1 MALVELS
8 KIVKRF
14 GDTEVVKSL
23 DLLVEKGEF
32 LTFLGPSGCGK
43 TTTLRMIGGFEQ
55 PTSGTIL
62 LAGKDVVD
70 LPPYKR
76 DVNTVF
82 QSYALFPH
90 MTVAENVAYGLEQK
104 RVPKPERATRVKD
117 ALAMVRMDA
126 FAKRRPR
133 ELSGGQQQR
142 VAVARAIVNS
152 PAVLLLD
159 EPLGAL
165 DLKLRKEMQV
175 ELKQLHR
182 RLGMTFIY
190 VTHDQE
196 EALTMSDRIAVMNGG
211 RIEQIDTPVEIY
223 CRPRTRF
230 VADFIGETNLLT
242 GTVAAG
248 GEAMTV
254 GGQRLP
260 ILKADNLPEGQEA
273 HLSIRPEMVTVRIPK
288 DGEPAAAGAHRAGPP
303 PTASLPGTVEETIF
317 VGSVWKTI
325 VKTAGGARV
334 TASEPPGS
342 HGYIA
347 PGTEVSVEWAV
358 GSAVVLPE

>member
-8 KIVKRF
+8 KVTKRF

-62 LAGKDVVD
+62 LAGKVVGN

-104 RVPKPERATRVKD
+104 RLPKAEIQRKVADV
-117 ALAMVRMDA
+117 LAMVRMDS
-126 FAKRRPR
+126 FGKRRPR

-196 EALTMSDRIAVMNGG
+196 EALTMSDRVAVMNGG
-211 RIEQIDTPVEIY
+211 RIEQIGSPVEIY
-223 CRPRTRF
+223 CRPKTRF
-230 VADFIGETNLLT
+230 VADFIGDTNLLT
-242 GTVAAG
+242 GTVTDAG
-248 GEAMTV
+248 QALSLAGERV
-254 GGQRLP
+254 P
-260 ILKADNLPEGQEA
+260 IAGRSPLPEGAEA
-273 HLSIRPEMVTVRIPK
+273 HLSVRPEMVTVKTTNGANTISAH
-288 DGEPAAAGAHRAGPP
+288 PALR
-303 PTASLPGTVEETIF
+303 GTVEETIF

-325 VKTAGGARV
+325 VRLPGGEKV
-334 TASEPPGS
+334 TASEPPTS
-342 HGYIA
+342 HGYIE
-347 PGTEVSVEWAV
+347 PGTAVTVEWAAE
-358 GSAVVLPE
+358 SAVVLSE

>member
-8 KIVKRF
+8 KVTKRF

-23 DLLVEKGEF
+23 DLVVEKGEF

-62 LAGKDVVD
+62 LAGKEVGD

-104 RVPKPERATRVKD
+104 RLPRAEIQGKV
-117 ALAMVRMDA
+117 AEVLAMVRMDS

-142 VAVARAIVNS
+142 VAVARAIVNN

-196 EALTMSDRIAVMNGG
+196 EALTMSDRIAVMNAG
-211 RIEQIDTPVEIY
+211 RIDQIGSPVEIY
-223 CRPRTRF
+223 CRPKTRF
-230 VADFIGETNLLT
+230 VADFVGETNLLT
-242 GTVAAG
+242 GTVPHGGTSLSLAG
-248 GEAMTV
+248 TPV
-254 GGQRLP
+254 P
-260 ILKADNLPEGQEA
+260 ITPTAPLPEGTEA
-273 HLSIRPEMVTVRIPK
+273 HLSIRPEMVTVQTTTSETTSDTNSK
-288 DGEPAAAGAHRAGPP
+288 Q
-303 PTASLPGTVEETIF
+303 ASLTGTVEETIF

-325 VKTAGGARV
+325 VRLPGGGRL
-334 TASEPPGS
+334 TASEPPTS
-342 HGYIA
+342 HGYIP
-347 PGTEVSVEWAV
+347 PGTPVTATWSAE
-358 GSAVVLPE
+358 SAVVLSE

>member
-8 KIVKRF
+8 KVTKRF

-62 LAGKDVVD
+62 LAGKEVGD

-104 RVPKPERATRVKD
+104 RLPKAEIQRKVAEV
-117 ALAMVRMDA
+117 LAMVRMDS
-126 FAKRRPR
+126 FSKRRPR

-142 VAVARAIVNS
+142 VAVARAIVNN

-182 RLGMTFIY
+182 RLGITFIY

-196 EALTMSDRIAVMNGG
+196 EALTMSDRIAVMNAG
-211 RIEQIDTPVEIY
+211 RIDQIDSPVEIY

-230 VADFIGETNLLT
+230 VADFVGETNLLT
-242 GTVAAG
+242 GKSLPGGTSLSLAA
-248 GEAMTV
+248 TPV
-254 GGQRLP
+254 P
-260 ILKADNLPEGQEA
+260 ITPTAPLPEGTEA
-273 HLSIRPEMVTVRIPK
+273 HLSIRPEMVTVRISTS
-288 DGEPAAAGAHRAGPP
+288 EPSSD
-303 PTASLPGTVEETIF
+303 TTSKQASLTGTVEETIF

-325 VKTAGGARV
+325 VRLPGGGKI
-334 TASEPPGS
+334 TASEPPSS
-342 HGYIA
+342 HGYIP
-347 PGTEVSVEWAV
+347 PGTPVTVEWSAE
-358 GSAVVLPE
+358 SAVVLSE

>member
-8 KIVKRF
+8 RIVKRF

-23 DLLVEKGEF
+23 DLKVEKGEF

-90 MTVAENVAYGLEQK
+90 MTVAENVSYGLEQK
-104 RVPKPERATRVKD
+104 RVSKSERETRVKD

-126 FAKRRPR
+126 LAKRRPR

-142 VAVARAIVNS
+142 VAVARAIVNK

-196 EALTMSDRIAVMNGG
+196 EALTMSDRIAVMNAG

-248 GEAMTV
+248 GEALKV
-254 GGQRLP
+254 VDERVP
-260 ILKADNLPEGQEA
+260 IQKADNLPEGKEA
-273 HLSIRPEMVTVRIPK
+273 HLSIRPEMVTVRV
-288 DGEPAAAGAHRAGPP
+288 GNAESASGSR
-303 PTASLPGTVEETIF
+303 ASLPATVEETIF

-347 PGTEVSVEWAV
+347 PGTKVFVEWAV
-358 GSAVVLPE
+358 ESAVVLPE

>member
-1 MALVELS
+1 MALVELQ

-23 DLLVEKGEF
+23 DLSVEKGEF

-43 TTTLRMIGGFEQ
+43 TTTLRMIGGFEL

-62 LAGKDVVD
+62 LDGKDVVD

-90 MTVAENVAYGLEQK
+90 MTVAENVSYGLEQK
-104 RVPKPERATRVKD
+104 RVPRPERETRVKD

-142 VAVARAIVNS
+142 VAVARAIVNK

-211 RIEQIDTPVEIY
+211 RIEQIDSPVEIY

-230 VADFIGETNLLT
+230 VADFIGDTNLLT

-248 GEAMTV
+248 GDALSV
-254 GGQRLP
+254 GGRKVP
-260 ILKADNLPEGQEA
+260 IQKAENLPEGKEA
-273 HLSIRPEMVTVRIPK
+273 HLSIRPEMVSVRVWNA
-288 DGEPAAAGAHRAGPP
+288 GSVAAGR
-303 PTASLPGTVEETIF
+303 ASLAGTVEATIF

-325 VKTAGGARV
+325 VKTADGGRV
-334 TASEPPGS
+334 TASEPPSS
-342 HGYIA
+342 HGHME
-347 PGTEVSVEWAV
+347 PGAEVSVEWAV
-358 GSAVVLPE
+358 ESAVVLPE

>member
-43 TTTLRMIGGFEQ
+43 TTTLRMIGGFEE
-55 PTSGTIL
+55 PTSGTIRL
-62 LAGKDVVD
+62 DGKDVAH
-70 LPPYKR
+70 LPPYAR

-90 MTVAENVAYGLEQK
+90 MTVAENVSYGLEQK
-104 RVPKPERATRVKD
+104 RVPKAERETRVKD

-142 VAVARAIVNS
+142 VAVARAIVNK

-211 RIEQIDTPVEIY
+211 RIEQIDAPVEIY
-223 CRPRTRF
+223 CRPKTRF

-242 GTVAAG
+242 GVVEPG
-248 GEAMTV
+248 GEAMKV
-254 GGQRLP
+254 DGERLP
-260 ILKADNLPEGQEA
+260 IRRADDLPEGKEA
-273 HLSIRPEMVTVRIPK
+273 HLSIRPEMVTVRL
-288 DGEPAAAGAHRAGPP
+288 GEPGARSGDR
-303 PTASLPGTVEETIF
+303 ASLAGTVEETIF

-325 VKTAGGARV
+325 VRTPGGAKV

-347 PGTEVSVEWAV
+347 PGTAVVVEWAV
-358 GSAVVLPE
+358 EGAVVLAS

>member
-8 KIVKRF
+8 RVIKRF

-23 DLLVEKGEF
+23 DLIVEKGEF

-43 TTTLRMIGGFEQ
+43 TTTLRMIGGFEA

-62 LAGKDVVD
+62 LAGKEVSS

-90 MTVAENVAYGLEQK
+90 MTVAQNVAYGLEQK
-104 RVPKPERATRVKD
+104 RLPRAEITRKV
-117 ALAMVRMDA
+117 AEGLAMVRMDA
-126 FAKRRPR
+126 LAKRTPR

-142 VAVARAIVNS
+142 VAVARAIVNN

-175 ELKQLHR
+175 ELKQLQR

-223 CRPRTRF
+223 CHPKTRF

-242 GTVAAG
+242 GKVEAG
-248 GEAMTV
+248 GGAISM
-254 GGQRLP
+254 GGERLP
-260 ILKADNLPEGQEA
+260 ITKQNGLSEGKEA
-273 HLSIRPEMVTVRIPK
+273 HLSIRPEMVTVK
-288 DGEPAAAGAHRAGPP
+288 AGEGAVGDGR
-303 PTASLPGTVEETIF
+303 ASLKGT
-317 VGSVWKTI
+317 
-325 VKTAGGARV
+325 
-334 TASEPPGS
+334 
-342 HGYIA
+342 
-347 PGTEVSVEWAV
+347 
-358 GSAVVLPE
+358 

>member
-1 MALVELS
+1 MALVELQ
-8 KIVKRF
+8 KVVKRF
-14 GDTEVVKSL
+14 GDVEVVKSL
-23 DLLVEKGEF
+23 DLQVQKGEF

-104 RVPKPERATRVKD
+104 RVPKAERETRVKD

-142 VAVARAIVNS
+142 VAVARAIVNN

-182 RLGMTFIY
+182 RLGMTFVY

-211 RIEQIDTPVEIY
+211 RIEQIDSPVEIY

-242 GTVAAG
+242 GKVAAG
-248 GEAMTV
+248 GEGMTLDGV
-254 GGQRLP
+254 RVP
-260 ILKADNLPEGQEA
+260 IRKADDLPEGKEA
-273 HLSIRPEMVTVRIPK
+273 HLSIRPEMVTVRIS
-288 DGEPAAAGAHRAGPP
+288 DAGSAQAGR
-303 PTASLPGTVEETIF
+303 ASLAGTVEETIF

-325 VKTAGGARV
+325 VRTAGGARV

-342 HGYIA
+342 HGYIE
-347 PGTEVSVEWAV
+347 PGTKVSVEWAIE
-358 GSAVVLPE
+358 SAVVLPE